1 MNIQSF
7 TISAV
12 SKSKS
17 NSTIYYSDVKKRIPI
32 HFKMFRL
39 LIISEQHF
47 DGFCQ
52 LDDR

>member
-7 TISAV
+7 SISAV
-12 SKSKS
+12 SKSRS
-17 NSTIYYSDVKKRIPI
+17 NATIYYSDVKKRIPI

-39 LIISEQHF
+39 LIISQQHF

>member
-7 TISAV
+7 SISAV
-12 SKSKS
+12 SKSRS
-17 NSTIYYSDVKKRIPI
+17 NATIYYSDVKKRIPI
-32 HFKMFRL
+32 HFKMFQL
-39 LIISEQHF
+39 LIISQQHF